1 MELVYK
7 TEGTCRT
14 HIEIAVEDGI
24 VSDIAFWG
32 GCSSN
37 LQGLSRLVK
46 DMEVNEVVTRLAGI
60 KCGRRSTSCPDQLSK
75 ALRNIQK

>member
-1 MELVYK
+1 MEIVYK
-7 TEGTCRT
+7 TEGTCST
-14 HIEIAVEDGI
+14 HIEITVEDGI
-24 VSDIAFWG
+24 VRDIAFWG
-32 GCSSN
+32 GCSGN

-75 ALRNIQK
+75 ALRNIQ